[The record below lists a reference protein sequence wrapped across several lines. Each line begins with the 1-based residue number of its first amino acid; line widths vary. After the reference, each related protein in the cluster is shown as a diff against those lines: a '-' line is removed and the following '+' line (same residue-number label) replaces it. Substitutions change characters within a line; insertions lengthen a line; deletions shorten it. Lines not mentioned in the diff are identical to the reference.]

1 MSSSS
6 VLPSS
11 FALTWLT
18 SFLSCSV
25 VVVDD
30 LSSCSVVVIVVDDL
44 SSRSVDVVVDDLS
57 SCSVVVEDVAVD
69 DLSSCSV
76 VVEDDLSSSS
86 GDGDARLEMC
96 DRRVEYAN
104 TLPLSSRESTTIDA
118 NACAVLFT
126 NFISPVAY
134 CFWRK
139 DRHSF
144 RFCYRGVASSGNHTS
159 MSQGEFRGYGC
170 PTRIILQP
178 EQANRIH
185 LGHHLLLCI
194 DSSTPCALNESSS
207 SQALSALSFRGEFTY
222 SPQKS

>member
-57 SCSVVVEDVAVD
+57 SCSVVVEDVVVD

-126 NFISPVAY
+126 NFISPVAHY
-134 CFWRK
+134 FWRNDK
-139 DRHSF
+139 HSF
-144 RFCYRGVASSGNHTS
+144 RFLLQRCRKFWKSYKPVA
-159 MSQGEFRGYGC
+159 R
-170 PTRIILQP
+170 
-178 EQANRIH
+178 
-185 LGHHLLLCI
+185 
-194 DSSTPCALNESSS
+194 
-207 SQALSALSFRGEFTY
+207 
-222 SPQKS
+222 

>member
-18 SFLSCSV
+18 SFLACSV

-30 LSSCSVVVIVVDDL
+30 LSSCSVIVIVVDDL

-57 SCSVVVEDVAVD
+57 AFSVVVEDVVVD

-126 NFISPVAY
+126 NFISPVAHY
-134 CFWRK
+134 FWRNDK
-139 DRHSF
+139 HSF

-185 LGHHLLLCI
+185 FRDFLELFVEGEEGQL
-194 DSSTPCALNESSS
+194 ESHC
-207 SQALSALSFRGEFTY
+207 G
-222 SPQKS
+222 

>member
-1 MSSSS
+1 MSVPSICTSASPFPAAVPTGTSLNSS
-6 VLPSS
+6 VLSPLFSAVWVSS
-11 FALTWLT
+11 LT

-30 LSSCSVVVIVVDDL
+30 LSSCSVVF
-44 SSRSVDVVVDDLS
+44 
-57 SCSVVVEDVAVD
+57 
-69 DLSSCSV
+69 
-76 VVEDDLSSSS
+76 EDDLSSSS

-104 TLPLSSRESTTIDA
+104 TLPLSSRVSTTIDA

-126 NFISPVAY
+126 NFISLVAH

-170 PTRIILQP
+170 PTRIISQP
-178 EQANRIH
+178 DQAH
-185 LGHHLLLCI
+185 
-194 DSSTPCALNESSS
+194 
-207 SQALSALSFRGEFTY
+207 
-222 SPQKS
+222 

>member
-44 SSRSVDVVVDDLS
+44 SSRSV
-57 SCSVVVEDVAVD
+57 DVAVD

-126 NFISPVAY
+126 NFISPVAHY
-134 CFWRK
+134 FWRNDK
-139 DRHSF
+139 HSF

-178 EQANRIH
+178 EQADRIH
-185 LGHHLLLCI
+185 FCDFLEL
-194 DSSTPCALNESSS
+194 
-207 SQALSALSFRGEFTY
+207 
-222 SPQKS
+222 

>member
-11 FALTWLT
+11 FALSWLT

-30 LSSCSVVVIVVDDL
+30 LSSCSVVVIMVDDL
-44 SSRSVDVVVDDLS
+44 SSCSLDVVVDDLS
-57 SCSVVVEDVAVD
+57 SCSVVVEDVVVDDLSSCSVVVEDVVVDDLSSCSVVVEDVVVD

-126 NFISPVAY
+126 NFISLVAHY
-134 CFWRK
+134 FWRNDK
-139 DRHSF
+139 HSF
-144 RFCYRGVASSGNHTS
+144 RFLLQRCRKFWKSYKHVA
-159 MSQGEFRGYGC
+159 R
-170 PTRIILQP
+170 
-178 EQANRIH
+178 
-185 LGHHLLLCI
+185 
-194 DSSTPCALNESSS
+194 
-207 SQALSALSFRGEFTY
+207 
-222 SPQKS
+222 